1 MLSQNSSTYDVRKS
15 EWDGI
20 PIEQWEPSK
29 WKQWKSKYPAADE
42 SVKIEREYLRIKY
55 AIQQANSAL
64 SLDRVK
70 IKLKL
75 TSPKT
80 IGLQGTFPCRPGDV
94 GKNGSPN
101 KQYTISFGFYA
112 NDIGVKTAVVKAREL
127 DLLLITKQFQWT
139 PELLGKQSQ
148 KIAFT
153 DDEQPAK
160 LISEWI
166 QEYEREFWKNH
177 EKNRR
182 GIRTWETHYLRHLKK
197 LPQDVTLSVE
207 ALEIALT
214 KTKANTSS
222 RFFLTWQLKKF
233 CEFCG
238 INGLKIINAYATPK
252 PHPAIRKV
260 PSDEEIIAGFT
271 KIGMPLSAYTSKE
284 NFTKPAQWQWV
295 YGMLATYGLRPHE
308 LFAIDIQ
315 AFTDAANT
323 FHLVTLNPSLTDGTK
338 TGERSCGIPPLHP
351 HWIELFDL
359 KNVKFPD
366 NQGSLNNKTAKIQIR
381 FRVIDIGFRPYDLRH
396 AYAIRGHR
404 LRVPI
409 KTMADYMGHTV
420 QEHTKTYQRWM
431 NEDANLEIYR
441 EVVIHRQ
448 GTTKEAL
455 KGRISELEAE
465 NLAIKSE
472 NSTLKGLLIKH
483 QLGELLSQVS
493 DKIDDD

>member
-1 MLSQNSSTYDVRKS
+1 MLSKESSAYDPRKA

-29 WKQWKSKYPAADE
+29 WKQWKSKYPGSDE
-42 SVKIEREYLRIKY
+42 RAKIEREYLRIKH
-55 AIQQANSAL
+55 AIVQANSAL

-70 IKLKL
+70 VKLKL

-80 IGLQGTFPCRPGDV
+80 IGLQGTFPCRLGDV
-94 GKNGSPN
+94 GKNGSRN

-160 LISEWI
+160 LIREWI
-166 QEYEREFWKNH
+166 EEYEREFWKTH
-177 EKNRR
+177 EKNRQ

-207 ALEIALT
+207 ALETALA
-214 KTKANTSS
+214 KTKPNTSG

-233 CEFCG
+233 CDFCG
-238 INGLKIINAYATPK
+238 IDGLKTINAYATPK

-260 PSDEEIIAGFT
+260 PLDEEIIQGFT
-271 KIGMPLSAYTSKE
+271 KIGVPLSVYASKE
-284 NFTKPAQWQWV
+284 NLTQPEQWQWA
-295 YGMLATYGLRPHE
+295 YAMLATYGLRPHE
-308 LFAIDIQ
+308 LFAVDIE
-315 AFTDAANT
+315 AFTDPANS
-323 FHLVTLNPSLTDGTK
+323 FHLVTLNPSLTGGTK
-338 TGERSCGIPPLHP
+338 TGERSCGIPPLYP
-351 HWIELFDL
+351 HWVELFDL
-359 KNVKFPD
+359 KNVKLPY
-366 NQGSLNNKTAKIQIR
+366 NEGTLNNKTAKLYIR
-381 FRVIDIGFRPYDLRH
+381 FRVIDVGFRPYDLRH

-431 NEDANLEIYR
+431 NQEANLEIYR

-448 GTTKEAL
+448 GTPKEAL
-455 KGRISELEAE
+455 KARISELEAE
-465 NLAIKSE
+465 NTALKAE
-472 NSTLKGLLIKH
+472 NSTLKGLLIQH
-483 QLGELLSQVS
+483 QLGELLS
-493 DKIDDD
+493 D